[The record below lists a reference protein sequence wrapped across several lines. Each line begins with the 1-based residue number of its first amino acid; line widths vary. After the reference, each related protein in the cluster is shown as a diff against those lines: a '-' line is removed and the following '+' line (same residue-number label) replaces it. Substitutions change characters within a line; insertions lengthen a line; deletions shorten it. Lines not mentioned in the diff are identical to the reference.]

1 MSHPHLRP
9 GRLRLVSYNIR
20 KALGTDRRRNPARI
34 CSVIAA
40 LEPDIVVLQEAD
52 LRLGAR
58 PTAIPATELA
68 HLAQLSELEVAP
80 FGQSAR
86 SLGWHGNAMLLRRGI
101 ELRGMHRLALP
112 GFEPRGAIAADLDTP
127 AGPLRVGGLHLGL
140 LRQSRRLQLTH
151 ILDELT
157 ELPAMPTVLAGDL
170 NEWSERT
177 GLGRLARRFA
187 IHAPGRS
194 YHSRR
199 PVAALDRIATSSDL
213 VVAEAGVWHAPPAP
227 AASDHLPIWADL
239 HHA

>member
-1 MSHPHLRP
+1 MTDPHLRP

-34 CSVIAA
+34 CRVIAA
-40 LEPDIVVLQEAD
+40 MEADIVLLQEAD

-58 PTAIPATELA
+58 PTAIPLTELS
-68 HLAQLSELEVAP
+68 QLGGLEPVD

-86 SLGWHGNAMLLRRGI
+86 SLGWHGNAMLVRRGI
-101 ELRGMHRLALP
+101 GLGALHRMVLP
-112 GFEPRGAIAADLDTP
+112 GFEPRGAIFADLDTP

-140 LRQSRRLQLTH
+140 LRGSRRQQLSH
-151 ILDELT
+151 ITDELDRMT
-157 ELPAMPTVLAGDL
+157 PRPTVLGGDL
-170 NEWSERT
+170 NEWSERV
-177 GLGRLARRFA
+177 GLGRLARRFT

-194 YHSRR
+194 FHARR
-199 PVAALDRIATSSDL
+199 PVAALDRIATGPGL
-213 VVAEAGVWHAPPAP
+213 VIEESGVWHEQPAP